1 MKLYA
6 WETSFQAN
14 VEDVRANEV
23 RVLKRAAYLSA
34 GSSFLWTI
42 APFLVRPSLSQAF
55 AGTAASSCF
64 FLRFVRQVTL
74 TTFAVYVLTDPDHVL
89 EANKAFVSLALFN
102 LIRCPMNMFPTLVAT
117 FVQVKT
123 HF

>member
-1 MKLYA
+1 MDHRSVPGPA
-6 WETSFQAN
+6 ISFAN
-14 VEDVRANEV
+14 LRWNCGII
-23 RVLKRAAYLSA
+23 L
-34 GSSFLWTI
+34 
-42 APFLVRPSLSQAF
+42 
-55 AGTAASSCF
+55 F